1 MSKADWAKYPV
12 LFNLYIAQ
20 AVPMSFFTT
29 VVPVIM
35 RQENYSL
42 EAIGLLQLV
51 KLPWVLKFLWAP
63 IVDNN
68 TSSLGHFKR
77 WIYVSEFFYAGIIL
91 AIGLFSLQVNFSLIV
106 LLMVLSVIAS
116 ATQDIATDAFA
127 IHILKKRERGY
138 GNSMQS
144 AGGFAGSLIGS
155 GFLLVVYYYWGWF
168 FLLFFL
174 AVFVLLALIPLA
186 FYRRVCHRP
195 VMRGQRV
202 NLSDITGFFKVPGMY
217 KWIIILFFYYSGIMG
232 IMAML
237 KPYMVDL
244 SYNAKDIGLMAG
256 IFGTSIALLASIF
269 AGYIVKKT
277 GYAKSLRYF
286 LLLSLLAGVYFY
298 VMSISGEPAMTA
310 VYTGILLLWM
320 AYGASMVAV
329 YTAAMDMV
337 RPGREGTDF
346 TLQIVITHL
355 SGLMLGVI
363 SGKFADSFG
372 YDRLFL
378 AQAVLSI
385 VAFGLLIFMKPHVLN
400 KHADNHVSKKVTG
413 KAVP

>member
-1 MSKADWAKYPV
+1 MPKADWAKYPV

-63 IVDNN
+63 LVDNH

-77 WIYVSEFFYAGIIL
+77 WIYISEFFYAGIIL
-91 AIGLFSLQVNFSLIV
+91 AIGFFSLQVNFSLV
-106 LLMVLSVIAS
+106 VVLMVLAVIAS

-155 GFLLVVYYYWGWF
+155 GVLLVVYYYLGWF

-174 AVFVLLALIPLA
+174 AVFVLLALVPLA
-186 FYRRVCHRP
+186 FYRKACHRP
-195 VMRGQRV
+195 VVKGV
-202 NLSDITGFFKVPGMY
+202 SVSLGDIVRFFRVPGMY
-217 KWIIILFFYYSGIMG
+217 KWIIILFFYYSGIVG

-244 SYNAKDIGLMAG
+244 GYSTKDIGVMAG
-256 IFGTSIALLASIF
+256 IFGTTMALVASIF
-269 AGYIVKKT
+269 AGYIVKKI
-277 GYAKSLRYF
+277 GYARSLKYF
-286 LLLSLLAGVYFY
+286 LMISLFAGAYFY
-298 VMSISGEPAMTA
+298 IISVLGEPNVGAL
-310 VYTGILLLWM
+310 YTGIFLLWA

-355 SGLMLGVI
+355 SGLIIGVM

-372 YDRLFL
+372 YDGLFL
-378 AQAVLSI
+378 TQALLSI
-385 VAFGLLIFMKPHVLN
+385 VAFGLLMLLKPHQM
-400 KHADNHVSKKVTG
+400 KKRIM
-413 KAVP
+413 